1 MKKVYAYLSGFFM
14 LSTAIFGFY
23 ACSSDGDGSINPPVP
38 YVHKPQTTVDYMP
51 ENFDSVISEL
61 KDKGVQFIDEVTEQM
76 EIPAK
81 LLNYNLATKVPLGM
95 YGLDMADAVHI
106 PVQVSTRSGGRSS
119 IYYIK
124 KGETVMTG
132 IFVSGD
138 VIIRRFI
145 SRLTGISDVA
155 KSGDRYAERLLD
167 SNGNVLFSGEGTL
180 EIIDFSIGEGILKYD
195 KMSKSAPKTRA
206 AGKSV
211 SVWILWSCVDVE
223 VSQAKAMDPKLE
235 AAVEAFQN
243 NGQDVVY
250 DFKEETEAVN
260 ELTK

>member
-1 MKKVYAYLSGFFM
+1 MKKVNVFFSGFFM

-23 ACSSDGDGSINPPVP
+23 ACSSDGDGSMNPPVP
-38 YVHKPQTTVDYMP
+38 NVHNPHTPVDYTP
-51 ENFDSVISEL
+51 ENFDSVISNL
-61 KDKGVQFIDEVTEQM
+61 KGKGVQFIDEVTEQM

-138 VIIRRFI
+138 MIIRRFI

-155 KSGDRYAERLLD
+155 ESGDRYAERLLD

-206 AGKSV
+206 TDKSV
-211 SVWILWSCVDVE
+211 SVWVLWSCVDVE
-223 VSQAKAMDPKLE
+223 VNQAQAMDPKLE
-235 AAVEAFQN
+235 VAVDKFQSD
-243 NGQDVVY
+243 GQEVIY
-250 DFKEETEAVN
+250 DFKGETEVPN
-260 ELTK
+260 GFTK